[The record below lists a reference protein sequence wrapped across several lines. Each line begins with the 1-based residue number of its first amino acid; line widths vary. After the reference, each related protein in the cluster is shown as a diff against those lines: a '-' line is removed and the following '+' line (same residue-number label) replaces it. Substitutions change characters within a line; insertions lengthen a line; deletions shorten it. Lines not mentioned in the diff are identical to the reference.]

1 MVVLAEPDPEDM
13 VRAVRKAIDILP
25 GIDPQTMHLRVSF
38 DYTWLRALLHIGPL
52 SEMGILH
59 QLFFSFSTNFICK
72 LFHAYSN
79 LTCIVDEKTL

>member
-59 QLFFSFSTNFICK
+59 QLFFPSVQTSYASCFMLIQ
-72 LFHAYSN
+72 
-79 LTCIVDEKTL
+79 I

>member
-38 DYTWLRALLHIGPL
+38 DYTWLRALLHIAPL

-59 QLFFSFSTNFICK
+59 QLFFLQYK
-72 LFHAYSN
+72 LHMQVVSCLFKSN
-79 LTCIVDEKTL
+79 VHRR